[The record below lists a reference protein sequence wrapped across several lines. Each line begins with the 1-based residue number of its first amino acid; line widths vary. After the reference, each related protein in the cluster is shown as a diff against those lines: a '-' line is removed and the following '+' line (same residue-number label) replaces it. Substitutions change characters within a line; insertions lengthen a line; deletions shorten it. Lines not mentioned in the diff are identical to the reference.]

1 MRFTEPSKTALRA
14 ALLFAVVL
22 SPSAVGADGP
32 QPLVITVSPTR
43 HPTPIEQVGSTVT
56 VVTAADIERAQQRTV
71 PDVLRAIPGV
81 VVVQAGGPGAATTVS
96 LRGTNTNHTKAL
108 IDGVDA
114 GDPSSANG
122 AFDFGNLLT
131 SDIERVEV
139 LRGPQSGLYGSDAI
153 GGVIN
158 IVTRKGSGPAR
169 ASASL
174 EGGSFSTFNQT
185 AGVSGSAD
193 RFDYAFNIAHL
204 HAGDTP
210 VTPTSLLPAGRARI
224 GDRADNLT
232 ASTRLG
238 AKLSD
243 DFSLGLVARY
253 ADARLR
259 FTGDDFSTFPA
270 TPAAMQSRS
279 ENRLLVSRLE
289 ARHVSFEGAFEQRAG
304 IAYTEHRR
312 EIVGPDPV
320 LTPKTAYSGDR
331 VKFDWLGVLAL
342 GSGQTVTGGLEHAT
356 DSLDDSTLTA
366 ENKTS
371 AGHLQLDSRFGER
384 LFNSLSVRHDDN
396 DRFGGVTTWRMAPS
410 VLIGET
416 ATRLKASY
424 GTGFKAPSLSQLFV
438 SYPAFNFFANP
449 ALKPERS
456 KGYDAGVEQSL
467 LDGRLRFGA
476 TYFHNDIT
484 DLITTNAGFTSLENR
499 PSATTDGV
507 ESFVA
512 LAVTPWL
519 TLRGDHTYTEA
530 RDNET
535 GGALLRR
542 PKHKASAAAIWQVDD
557 DTALTVS
564 ALHVGARVDGN
575 RDFSVQRLNA
585 PSYTL
590 VNVAGSYRVT
600 ERATAF
606 ARIENLFDRRYED
619 PTGFERPGLGVFF
632 GVRVEID
639 AGR

>member
-1 MRFTEPSKTALRA
+1 MHFSDHSQAALRA
-14 ALLFAVVL
+14 AFLLASL
-22 SPSAVGADGP
+22 LLPSAAAADER

-43 HPTPIEQVGSTVT
+43 RPMPIDQVGSTVT
-56 VVTAADIERAQQRTV
+56 VVTAADIDRGQQRTV

-81 VVVQAGGPGAATTVS
+81 TVVQAGGPGGATTVS
-96 LRGTNTNHTKAL
+96 LRGTNTNHTKVM

-114 GDPSSANG
+114 GDPSNANG

-131 SDIERVEV
+131 SDIERIEV

-158 IVTRKGSGPAR
+158 IVTRKGAWPTR
-169 ASASL
+169 ATATL

-185 AGVSGSAD
+185 AGVRGSAD
-193 RFDYAFNIAHL
+193 RFDYAFNVAHL

-210 VTPTSLLPAGRARI
+210 VTPSSLLPPGRGRI

-232 ASTRLG
+232 ASTRLE

-243 DFSLGLVARY
+243 EFSLGLVARY

-270 TPAAMQSRS
+270 TPAAAQSRS
-279 ENRLLVSRLE
+279 ESRLLVSRLE
-289 ARHVSFEGAFEQRAG
+289 ARHLAFEGAFEQRAG
-304 IAYTEHRR
+304 IAYSEHRR

-320 LTPKTAYSGDR
+320 LTPTTAYSGDR
-331 VKFDWLGVLAL
+331 AKVDWLGVLAI
-342 GSGQTVTGGLEHAT
+342 GAGQTLTGGLEHAT
-356 DSLDDSTLTA
+356 DGLDDGTTTA
-366 ENKTS
+366 ENKTG
-371 AGHLQLDSRFGER
+371 AGHLQLDSGFGGR
-384 LFNSLSVRHDDN
+384 LFNSLSVRRDDN
-396 DRFGGVTTWRMAPS
+396 ERFGGVTTWRIAPS
-410 VLIGET
+410 FLIGET

-449 ALKPERS
+449 RLTPERS

-499 PSATTDGV
+499 PSATTEGV
-507 ESFVA
+507 ESFAAFA
-512 LAVTPWL
+512 LTPWL
-519 TLRGDHTYTEA
+519 TLRGDHTYTQA

-535 GGALLRR
+535 GWALLRR

-557 DTALTVS
+557 HTALTLS
-564 ALHVGARVDGN
+564 ALYVGSRVDGN
-575 RDFSVQRLNA
+575 RDFSVQRLSA
-585 PSYTL
+585 PGYTV
-590 VNVAGSYRVT
+590 VNVAGSYRLT
-600 ERATAF
+600 GRATAF
-606 ARIENLFDRRYED
+606 ARIENLLDRRYED
-619 PTGFERPGLGVFF
+619 PTGFQRPGVGAFV
-632 GVRVEID
+632 GIRVSID
-639 AGR
+639 ADR

>member
-1 MRFTEPSKTALRA
+1 MNFSDHSQAALRA
-14 ALLFAVVL
+14 ALLIVSL
-22 SPSAVGADGP
+22 LLPSAAAADER

-43 HPTPIEQVGSTVT
+43 RPMPIDQVGSTVT

-81 VVVQAGGPGAATTVS
+81 TVVQAGGPGGATTVS
-96 LRGTNTNHTKAL
+96 LRGTNTNHTKVM

-114 GDPSSANG
+114 GDPSNANG

-131 SDIERVEV
+131 SDIERIEV

-158 IVTRKGSGPAR
+158 IVTRKGAGPTR
-169 ASASL
+169 ATATL

-185 AGVSGSAD
+185 AGVRGSAD
-193 RFDYAFNIAHL
+193 RFDYAFNVAHL

-210 VTPTSLLPAGRARI
+210 VTPSSLLPSGRGRI

-243 DFSLGLVARY
+243 EFSLGLVALY

-270 TPAAMQSRS
+270 TPAAAQSRS
-279 ENRLLVSRLE
+279 ESRLLVSRLE
-289 ARHVSFEGAFEQRAG
+289 ARHLAFEGAFEQRAG

-320 LTPKTAYSGDR
+320 LTPTTAYSGDR
-331 VKFDWLGVLAL
+331 TKLDWLGTVAL
-342 GSGQTVTGGLEHAT
+342 GTGQTVTGGLEHAT
-356 DSLDDSTLTA
+356 DGLDDGTTTA
-366 ENKTS
+366 ENKTG
-371 AGHLQLDSRFGER
+371 AGHLQLDSGFGGR
-384 LFNSLSVRHDDN
+384 LFNSLSVRRDDN
-396 DRFGGVTTWRMAPS
+396 ERFGGVTTWRIAPS
-410 VLIGET
+410 FLIGET

-449 ALKPERS
+449 RLTPERS

-499 PSATTDGV
+499 PSATTEGV
-507 ESFVA
+507 ESFAAFA
-512 LAVTPWL
+512 LTPWL
-519 TLRGDHTYTEA
+519 TLRGDHTYTQA

-535 GGALLRR
+535 GWALLRR
-542 PKHKASAAAIWQVDD
+542 PKHKASAAAIWQVDG
-557 DTALTVS
+557 DTALTLS
-564 ALHVGARVDGN
+564 ALYVGSRVDGN

-585 PSYTL
+585 PGYAV
-590 VNVAGSYRVT
+590 VNVFASYQLT
-600 ERATAF
+600 GRATAF
-606 ARIENLFDRRYED
+606 ARIENLLDRRYED
-619 PTGFERPGLGVFF
+619 PTGFQRPGVGALVGI
-632 GVRVEID
+632 RVSID
-639 AGR
+639 ADH